1 MVVLLLR
8 LSRNGTLM
16 RLSRC
21 AGGFPQQQFEGAWGR
36 APGGSV
42 FVDEFMQQ
50 QHQQRPG
57 LLPPPPQHFQQ
68 GFRGPTGPGG
78 AAAMAP
84 PGSGSQMARPFLQ
97 VCVATSRI
105 GSLVAADLTLQFC
118 CYRKLQPW
126 VVWAH
131 AVEVSEGFSF
141 HGQVMWRQ
149 AVDVFQI

>member
-1 MVVLLLR
+1 MNTLVVLLLMLR
-8 LSRNGTLM
+8 LSRNSMLM

-68 GFRGPTGPGG
+68 GFRGPTGLAG
-78 AAAMAP
+78 AAASMAP

-97 VCVATSRI
+97 VCAATSE
-105 GSLVAADLTLQFC
+105 SAALWQ
-118 CYRKLQPW
+118 
-126 VVWAH
+126 
-131 AVEVSEGFSF
+131 
-141 HGQVMWRQ
+141 
-149 AVDVFQI
+149 QI